1 VAVLL
6 NGGYGP
12 FNGTPYFS
20 DSWRSFY
27 GHVAVPGVLRG
38 VDESLRTFGDSSGMQ
53 VKVRPGQLVA
63 QSVWG
68 RVATETIV
76 TIPTA
81 HATLA
86 RRDRVVWRITYDVG
100 VAGAGTGGKIELD
113 VLQGTTTGGVTD
125 PLLVSPPDITRNS
138 AIFEGSLAVVNVAP
152 AASGIASTNVFDART
167 YGGTISPTVVDDYIL
182 AGDAVSTC
190 SRREVTGTPAA
201 IARNVMTAQLTT
213 AVRDC
218 QVTKARVASTN
229 GLTGTDTLQIGVYLG
244 YTPFELSLF
253 RTVTFSTMPANVVQ
267 QGTMS
272 SLDIKA
278 GQLVGL
284 ALLHTTG
291 TGGSDANPILGVTQ
305 GVISAG
311 PAGADLL
318 NQGTTPPPSGDGFW
332 SSIFK
337 SGVSSL
343 PSRLNGHDGSW
354 TKNSRVN
361 WVALA

>member
-1 VAVLL
+1 MAVAFTTA
-6 NGGYGP
+6 GP
-12 FNGTPYFS
+12 FNGTPYYS
-20 DSWRSFY
+20 DSWKSFLA
-27 GHVAVPGVLRG
+27 VMAVPGVIRG
-38 VDESLRTFGDSSGMQ
+38 VDESLRTFGDASGMQ
-53 VKVRPGQLVA
+53 VKVRPGQIWA
-63 QSVWG
+63 QGIWG
-68 RVATETIV
+68 RIASETIV
-76 TIPTA
+76 PIPTA

-86 RRDRVVWRITYDVG
+86 RRDRVVARVTYDAGGG
-100 VAGAGTGGKIELD
+100 VAGTGGKVELD

-125 PLLVSPPDITRNS
+125 PLLVSPPDLTRNS
-138 AIFEGSLAVVNVAP
+138 AIFEISLAVVSIPP
-152 AASGIASTNVFDART
+152 ADAGIDSTQVFDARQ
-167 YGGTISPTVVDDYIL
+167 YGGPISPTVVDDYAL
-182 AGDAVSTC
+182 AGDQVSTC
-190 SRREVTGTPAA
+190 SRREVTGAPAA

-218 QVTKARVASTN
+218 TVTKARVASTN
-229 GLTGTDTLQIGVYLG
+229 GLSGTDTLQIGVYLG
-244 YTPFELSLF
+244 YTPFELLLA
-253 RTVTFSTMPANVVQ
+253 RTITFATMPANLVQ

-311 PAGADLL
+311 AAGADLL
-318 NQGTTPPPSGDGFW
+318 NQGTTPPPAGDGFW

-337 SGVSSL
+337 SGVSSM
-343 PSRLNGHDGSW
+343 PTRLNGHDGTW